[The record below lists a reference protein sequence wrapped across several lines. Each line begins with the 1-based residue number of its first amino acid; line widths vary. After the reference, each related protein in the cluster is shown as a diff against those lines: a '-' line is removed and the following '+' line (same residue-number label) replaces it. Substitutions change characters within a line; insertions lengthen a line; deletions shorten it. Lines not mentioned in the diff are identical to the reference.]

1 MRAMTEN
8 LPNSEELRNKKT
20 ASEMGKLQ
28 DIRVKQMEEQDK
40 LKPFEKMASL
50 LGITV
55 NQYLAMEEFEK
66 FYKSRQS
73 KGLKGTENNS
83 DVVIAK
89 ELFGCW
95 DRSRLG
101 HVNLETLAENL
112 ISFGLAMDKE
122 QVVKLLQL
130 LSYRRPKLGQDEQK
144 TVKTKEQIN
153 LRDFIKIF
161 ERNKFSERAIEIIK
175 QQI

>member
-28 DIRVKQMEEQDK
+28 DIKVKQMEEQDK

-66 FYKSRQS
+66 FYK
-73 KGLKGTENNS
+73 
-83 DVVIAK
+83 
-89 ELFGCW
+89 
-95 DRSRLG
+95 
-101 HVNLETLAENL
+101 
-112 ISFGLAMDKE
+112 
-122 QVVKLLQL
+122 
-130 LSYRRPKLGQDEQK
+130 
-144 TVKTKEQIN
+144 
-153 LRDFIKIF
+153 
-161 ERNKFSERAIEIIK
+161 
-175 QQI
+175 